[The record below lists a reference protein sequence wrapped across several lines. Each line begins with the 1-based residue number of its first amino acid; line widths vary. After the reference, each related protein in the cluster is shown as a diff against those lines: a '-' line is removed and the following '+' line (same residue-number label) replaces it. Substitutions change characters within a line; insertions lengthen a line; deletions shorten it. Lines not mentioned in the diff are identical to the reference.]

1 MFKTSRTALTVS
13 VMTVL
18 ASCGGQGGGSAVN
31 SGALTP
37 SGPGVSS
44 PFPRPANQS
53 ISSIFGAAGSGAI
66 SVGQIDTASAHL
78 STLLTASSENRVAIE
93 RPSDANV
100 TMNGLIGVGDEV
112 KMTVG
117 RLSLNANFT
126 TNQLT
131 GSTADFS
138 NFTGGGVGTTTK
150 LEDLS
155 GRLSITNGAI
165 TGSNLAAD
173 LTGVLSGSQDVAF
186 DAQLSGSFLSVDG
199 QPHAI
204 GTFGGTTAT
213 GAAAPE
219 NFTNGTFLV
228 SE

>member
-117 RLSLNANFT
+117 RLSLNA
-126 TNQLT
+126 
-131 GSTADFS
+131 
-138 NFTGGGVGTTTK
+138 
-150 LEDLS
+150 
-155 GRLSITNGAI
+155 
-165 TGSNLAAD
+165 LAAD